1 MKKTI
6 LSYVFINL
14 LNIWLPRK
22 QLSVS
27 IFFCIQSDSSWIILE
42 NMSDALLSYF
52 ETFPCITDFL
62 KLTIISPMSSGVF
75 KHREIV
81 MLTMV
86 HTNFPKK
93 NFFFHKSS
101 HFIHASNPV
110 RLSWMDIFKKM
121 SRAQNW
127 VTAAVRCSCQWSWC
141 ATENMASSAGNS
153 NGGTRHT
160 APRVNRH
167 RRTHFKCHAS
177 AFGALPVSFH
187 GILRAWGLQ
196 VEM

>member
-1 MKKTI
+1 MNYINPQRNNNEKIFKIFTYQLYEKNHNAIKTRQNVLLKKYYICQNQTIMKKTI

-93 NFFFHKSS
+93 IFFFIKVL
-101 HFIHASNPV
+101 I
-110 RLSWMDIFKKM
+110 LSMHPILSGFLEWTF
-121 SRAQNW
+121 SRKCPEL
-127 VTAAVRCSCQWSWC
+127 R
-141 ATENMASSAGNS
+141 TE
-153 NGGTRHT
+153 
-160 APRVNRH
+160 
-167 RRTHFKCHAS
+167 
-177 AFGALPVSFH
+177 
-187 GILRAWGLQ
+187 
-196 VEM
+196 